1 MALSSGTRLDA
12 YEVVGGIGAGG
23 MGEVYRAR
31 DTRLQRHVAIKVL
44 PDLFARDPE
53 RLARFER
60 EARLLAALNHPHIA
74 QVYGTVDLPAEGAGV
89 ATIGLVMELV
99 EGEDLSQR
107 IARGAL
113 PLDEALPIALQIAGA
128 LQAAHDQGIVHRDL
142 KPANIK
148 VRDDGTV
155 KVLDFGLAKALE
167 TPAADGPP
175 GLRMEDSPTIT
186 SPFQMSRLGLI
197 LGTAAYMAPEQAK
210 GKAVDKRA
218 DIWAFGCVL
227 YEMLTGARAFPGE
240 DVTDTLAAIVRA
252 EPDWTVLPADTP
264 RAIRTLL
271 RRCLQKDRSERLPDI
286 GAARLELKDARTED
300 APATTSAVTVARR
313 RVMLPWLLF
322 AAMSLAAIA
331 TLVYAYSTRRAPDAA
346 VYKSVIIPPGALS
359 GGAPVRRMQIS
370 PDGQRLAFVA
380 RDASGK
386 TALWV
391 RALNDLQA
399 QPLGG
404 TAGAAAPFWSP
415 DSRSIAFQA
424 EGKLKTVEAAGG
436 SVSTICPAGDSP
448 PGTWNRDGVILFTGS
463 GNVVFRVPAAGGTRV
478 PVTKLRPETGD
489 RIHISPFF
497 LPDGRHFLYS
507 SGTGG
512 AIASSVY
519 VGSLDSDNA
528 TWLLDGVGAKYAN
541 GYVVFLRG
549 STLMAQRFDPDRLA
563 LSGEAA
569 PIAQDV
575 QINTTTGTGAFS
587 VSQNGVLVF
596 QSGSSI
602 GMRLTW
608 MDRAGRVLGYL
619 GDAASY
625 ADVQMSPDRK
635 WVSATKSQASGRT
648 EIWLIDVARKLPRRL
663 TFDAAGGFDAV
674 WAPPPAGRLAYAS
687 RREKFSDL
695 FQMSV
700 DGRGDEQVLLRD
712 ATDKQ
717 PVGFSPDG
725 KYLLYSVPTGA
736 ARGRLWLLPLA
747 DRKPREFLPGTPDQS
762 TAEISPDGRWVAYV
776 SVAEDIVRRVYA
788 ASFPDGSGK
797 REISPD
803 GGETPH
809 WRPDGKELFFTNAGK
824 LMAVHTDTTG
834 ATIDAGPP
842 QPLFDV
848 FVPAPQLGSRSTFA
862 VSLDGQQFLFSTWDA
877 DAAQAPITLVV
888 NWPASLK
895 RD

>member
-1 MALSSGTRLDA
+1 
-12 YEVVGGIGAGG
+12 

-60 EARLLAALNHPHIA
+60 EARMLAALNHPHIA
-74 QVYGTVDLPAEGAGV
+74 QVYGTVDLPAEGPGV

-252 EPDWTVLPADTP
+252 EPDWTLLPADTP
-264 RAIRTLL
+264 RAIGTLL

-286 GAARLELKDARTED
+286 GAARIELKDARTED
-300 APATTSAVTVARR
+300 APATTSAVTVPRR

-322 AAMSLAAIA
+322 AAVSLAAIA
-331 TLVYAYSTRRAPDAA
+331 TLVYAYSTRRGPDAA
-346 VYKSVIIPPGALS
+346 VYKAVIIPPGALTRRRTR
-359 GGAPVRRMQIS
+359 APHADFARRTATGVRRE
-370 PDGQRLAFVA
+370 GCV
-380 RDASGK
+380 GK

-424 EGKLKTVEAAGG
+424 EGKLKTGRSGG
-436 SVSTICPAGDSP
+436 RQRLD
-448 PGTWNRDGVILFTGS
+448 
-463 GNVVFRVPAAGGTRV
+463 
-478 PVTKLRPETGD
+478 
-489 RIHISPFF
+489 H
-497 LPDGRHFLYS
+497 LP
-507 SGTGG
+507 
-512 AIASSVY
+512 
-519 VGSLDSDNA
+519 
-528 TWLLDGVGAKYAN
+528 
-541 GYVVFLRG
+541 
-549 STLMAQRFDPDRLA
+549 QR
-563 LSGEAA
+563 
-569 PIAQDV
+569 
-575 QINTTTGTGAFS
+575 
-587 VSQNGVLVF
+587 
-596 QSGSSI
+596 
-602 GMRLTW
+602 
-608 MDRAGRVLGYL
+608 
-619 GDAASY
+619 
-625 ADVQMSPDRK
+625 
-635 WVSATKSQASGRT
+635 
-648 EIWLIDVARKLPRRL
+648 
-663 TFDAAGGFDAV
+663 
-674 WAPPPAGRLAYAS
+674 
-687 RREKFSDL
+687 
-695 FQMSV
+695 
-700 DGRGDEQVLLRD
+700 
-712 ATDKQ
+712 
-717 PVGFSPDG
+717 
-725 KYLLYSVPTGA
+725 
-736 ARGRLWLLPLA
+736 
-747 DRKPREFLPGTPDQS
+747 
-762 TAEISPDGRWVAYV
+762 
-776 SVAEDIVRRVYA
+776 
-788 ASFPDGSGK
+788 
-797 REISPD
+797 
-803 GGETPH
+803 
-809 WRPDGKELFFTNAGK
+809 
-824 LMAVHTDTTG
+824 
-834 ATIDAGPP
+834 
-842 QPLFDV
+842 
-848 FVPAPQLGSRSTFA
+848 
-862 VSLDGQQFLFSTWDA
+862 
-877 DAAQAPITLVV
+877 
-888 NWPASLK
+888 
-895 RD
+895 